1 MKKAMIP
8 GIVYAVLTVVLG
20 VLLIV
25 LGVKESAV
33 DTSVPENEAVFDHM
47 MLTVPG
53 IVMIL
58 CAPLFVLREKL
69 FQSSARF
76 LFAMAGLVLLAGIIL
91 EIVYF
96 QFIYFG
102 LRRPQYKLIFGA
114 FLIMLVYAV
123 AIFVVSAVF
132 ELTRKAVLRAAG
144 GTK

>member
-1 MKKAMIP
+1 MKKSMIP
-8 GIVYAVLTVVLG
+8 GIVYAALTVALG
-20 VLLIV
+20 VILIT
-25 LGVKESAV
+25 LGVKEAGV

-69 FQSSARF
+69 FRSTARF
-76 LFAMAGLVLLAGIIL
+76 LFGIAGLVLLAGIIL

-102 LRRPQYKLIFGA
+102 LRRPQYKLVFGA

-132 ELTRKAVLRAAG
+132 ELTRKAVQKATG
-144 GTK
+144 GSK

>member
-1 MKKAMIP
+1 MKERTINIVFAILSAACGVALLLYGIKEAGVDTDVAVDENVIDTMALIIP
-8 GIVYAVLTVVLG
+8 GI
-20 VLLIV
+20 LLIAD
-25 LGVKESAV
+25 SA
-33 DTSVPENEAVFDHM
+33 M
-47 MLTVPG
+47 YL
-53 IVMIL
+53 
-58 CAPLFVLREKL
+58 LRSRFRTDL
-69 FQSSARF
+69 RF
-76 LFAMAGLVLLAGIIL
+76 LFGNLGIVALVGFIA

>member
-8 GIVYAVLTVVLG
+8 GIVYAVLTVALG

-25 LGVKESAV
+25 LGAKESAV

-96 QFIYFG
+96 QFIHYGIHKPQLMMVVPAILIILVFCIFILVLGG
-102 LRRPQYKLIFGA
+102 L
-114 FLIMLVYAV
+114 FLCV
-123 AIFVVSAVF
+123 
-132 ELTRKAVLRAAG
+132 RRAAG
-144 GTK
+144 IGKK